1 MLVDYTDNPSVFPP
15 NIVPSAKR
23 PDITIWSPSLRK
35 VIMIELTCP
44 AEEGIDK
51 AHQRKMARYQDLQ
64 RRVKDAEWTPILRT
78 IEVGARGYIAKS
90 VHRCFRSLGLNYRDS
105 TSLSNQLSNTVVRC
119 SHHIYLSRNSTWD
132 KNIALLEECS
142 SLNESSKLVLT
153 HLIRKRIN
161 RIICLITFR
170 LLMGMMMERR

>member
-64 RRVKDAEWTPILRT
+64 RRVKDAEWTPILRS

-132 KNIALLEECS
+132 KNIALLE
-142 SLNESSKLVLT
+142 
-153 HLIRKRIN
+153 
-161 RIICLITFR
+161 
-170 LLMGMMMERR
+170 